1 MLYIKKVSLKKTS
14 FIILL
19 FLFLIP
25 TILDSYVNSKR
36 LNLWE
41 PDDASH
47 YVLKKTQLENCL
59 FTECE
64 FNKNAENLIKSNFL
78 NDDRI
83 IKRTLLDYHPAYSLA
98 FLILEK
104 LSFDKYD
111 TFKILNYFGSFLM
124 IYFALRFYRNHFKS
138 EIIQKNSI
146 ILTLLLFIFLTFTLT
161 IWRDAFKL
169 NFGIFIYLLD
179 KIINFHYKKKKF
191 KFYIINIF
199 QIFIHPAGIICSFVI
214 VFAQWLLLIN
224 YKIKNI
230 FNIKEFYKEYFYFI
244 FSLFVLIFYYF
255 NGLKYIN
262 LDISIANVYT
272 GDLNNIFI
280 LNFLSFKNYLI
291 SFNGIIF
298 IILALCLVQNKI
310 VVNKIFIIIL
320 LIIIFVHFFNPSPNK
335 EIIYIFDFYLKFLSS
350 ILLFEIYLNRKQK
363 INLYLFILICI
374 IQTFYLGKEIKTFIN
389 VRPILDNLNYS
400 NSVVSQKL
408 LLDKNKLIIF
418 EGDNDYILYNYLNQ
432 NLLNN
437 KIYYTGF
444 SDKKIKDVLNEQKEF
459 YLIFDLFNNNF
470 DIIKKKKV
478 TGRSFSRYLNQGDK
492 IKVVNKNSKNIKL
505 QLLPYSDGKV
515 IIEDKIIQFY
525 KNQILIIEIPQK
537 TSKEIKFEKIKKF
550 VEILSLSNNENNY
563 LSLPWK
569 SNVTLELYSSYH
581 KQSIILDFSEIN
593 LNKNC
598 KIKKILNDKFQDI
611 YAEAVCK

>member
-1 MLYIKKVSLKKTS
+1 M
-14 FIILL
+14 
-19 FLFLIP
+19 
-25 TILDSYVNSKR
+25 SY
-36 LNLWE
+36 
-41 PDDASH
+41 
-47 YVLKKTQLENCL
+47 
-59 FTECE
+59 
-64 FNKNAENLIKSNFL
+64 
-78 NDDRI
+78 
-83 IKRTLLDYHPAYSLA
+83 
-98 FLILEK
+98 
-104 LSFDKYD
+104 LS
-111 TFKILNYFGSFLM
+111 
-124 IYFALRFYRNHFKS
+124 
-138 EIIQKNSI
+138 
-146 ILTLLLFIFLTFTLT
+146 
-161 IWRDAFKL
+161 
-169 NFGIFIYLLD
+169 
-179 KIINFHYKKKKF
+179 
-191 KFYIINIF
+191 
-199 QIFIHPAGIICSFVI
+199 
-214 VFAQWLLLIN
+214 
-224 YKIKNI
+224 
-230 FNIKEFYKEYFYFI
+230 
-244 FSLFVLIFYYF
+244 
-255 NGLKYIN
+255 
-262 LDISIANVYT
+262 
-272 GDLNNIFI
+272 
-280 LNFLSFKNYLI
+280 
-291 SFNGIIF
+291 
-298 IILALCLVQNKI
+298 
-310 VVNKIFIIIL
+310 
-320 LIIIFVHFFNPSPNK
+320 
-335 EIIYIFDFYLKFLSS
+335 
-350 ILLFEIYLNRKQK
+350 
-363 INLYLFILICI
+363 
-374 IQTFYLGKEIKTFIN
+374 KEIKTFVN
-389 VRPILDNLNYS
+389 VRTILDNLNYS

-432 NLLNN
+432 NFLNN

-444 SDKKIKDVLNEQKEF
+444 SDKKIEDVLNEQKEF

-593 LNKNC
+593 LNKNY

>member
-59 FTECE
+59 FAECE

-244 FSLFVLIFYYF
+244 FSLFILIFYYL
-255 NGLKYIN
+255 NGLKYVN
-262 LDISIANVYT
+262 LDINIANAYT
-272 GDLNNIFI
+272 SDPKNIFI
-280 LNFLSFKNYLI
+280 LNFLSLKNYLI
-291 SFNGIIF
+291 SFDGILF
-298 IILALCLVQNKI
+298 IILALSLAQNKI

-320 LIIIFVHFFNPSPNK
+320 LIIIFIHFFNPSSNK
-335 EIIYIFDFYLKFLSS
+335 EIIYIFDFYFKFLSS
-350 ILLFEIYLNRKQK
+350 ILLFQIYLNRRKK
-363 INLYLFILICI
+363 INLFSFILICV

-459 YLIFDLFNNNF
+459 NLIFDLFNNNF

-492 IKVVNKNSKNIKL
+492 IKVVNQNSK
-505 QLLPYSDGKV
+505 
-515 IIEDKIIQFY
+515 KI
-525 KNQILIIEIPQK
+525 
-537 TSKEIKFEKIKKF
+537 
-550 VEILSLSNNENNY
+550 
-563 LSLPWK
+563 
-569 SNVTLELYSSYH
+569 
-581 KQSIILDFSEIN
+581 FS
-593 LNKNC
+593 
-598 KIKKILNDKFQDI
+598 F
-611 YAEAVCK
+611 